1 MGNNKLFVDVGSAL
15 GLTSMLIAY
24 LYPGTTVVAI
34 EPAAPSW
41 LIQNINFRCNLSH
54 HQRSYV
60 HPILAGVGT
69 KHHDD
74 NDSMMKMIWRPSM
87 TTATRNWNPEN
98 QFDFAVD
105 IELTVHL
112 RTLRAI
118 LAEATPEDLPL
129 GTPISVLNLDC
140 EGCEYNLIP
149 SMHETSFNSI
159 GVLLGRTN
167 WGFIPTIK
175 KPSSHRARDTHKRV
189 CSHYNFAK
197 RCKEC
202 CDFPSLEVKPKL
214 HNSNRDY
221 GDSSSS
227 EQSVAEI
234 AGDLC
239 NGFPEWAE
247 KEKLRDIPDDYGWNE
262 MSAFAAA

>member
-214 HNSNRDY
+214 HSSNRVS